1 VFKIYQSER
10 LKNAY
15 DPKSC
20 KDLKNKCLN
29 LYMLHGF
36 EIVTHGNEMTS
47 NIEID
52 NHYEKSCLP
61 KPHYLATKIQKNSYT
76 IIMQLSLG
84 HYNYYVTITLEIRCI
99 NK

>member
-1 VFKIYQSER
+1 MFKIYQYER

-20 KDLKNKCLN
+20 KYLKNKCLN

-36 EIVTHGNEMTS
+36 EIATHGNEMTS

-52 NHYEKSCLP
+52 NHYEKSRLP
-61 KPHYLATKIQKNSYT
+61 KPHYLVIKLKKNSYT
-76 IIMQLSLG
+76 TVMQLSFRN
-84 HYNYYVTITLEIRCI
+84 YNYSATIILEIQSI
-99 NK
+99 SK